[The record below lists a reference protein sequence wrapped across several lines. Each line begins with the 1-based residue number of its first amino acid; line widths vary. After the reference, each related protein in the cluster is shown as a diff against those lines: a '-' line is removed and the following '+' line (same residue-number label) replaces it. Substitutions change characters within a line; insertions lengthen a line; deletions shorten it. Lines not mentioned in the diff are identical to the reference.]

1 VTNFSFIKNNII
13 VDKNYFSENTIE
25 NSLLKTFGECQN
37 LLLSDNIIVGS
48 KNIKLHLLD
57 CSGVIDILRCE
68 RNTTDSDCSLF
79 YKINKFHAPW
89 FISNNNWHQTYDFEI
104 NTADNISRNYKA
116 SLGDMIHFLSP
127 TPKTA
132 IGIIYTK
139 DGWKSFGK
147 FDSLM

>member
-1 VTNFSFIKNNII
+1 MSKVTNFSFIKNNII

-68 RNTTDSDCSLF
+68 TIQLIVTVHYFTKLINSMHHGLSLTT
-79 YKINKFHAPW
+79 
-89 FISNNNWHQTYDFEI
+89 
-104 NTADNISRNYKA
+104 
-116 SLGDMIHFLSP
+116 
-127 TPKTA
+127 
-132 IGIIYTK
+132 IGIRHMTLKLTQLII
-139 DGWKSFGK
+139 
-147 FDSLM
+147 